1 MSRPDDAG
9 LLSREERAI
18 TRMIAVR
25 SNRGESLE
33 RIARTSRIPYAR
45 CRRLAQ
51 LSQIRY
57 KHRRPSAE
65 QIRGA
70 IQAVRDQGATFRQ
83 AAQQY
88 QMSRTAVHRYVS
100 ARRRA
105 AIDAAGELK
114 LEDGNR
120 EFSRHKRSWH
130 CPEHGR
136 VNVWPCVACAALAA
150 KARRGTD

>member
-1 MSRPDDAG
+1 LSRPDDAG

-25 SNRGESLE
+25 SKRGESLE

-57 KHRRPSAE
+57 KHRRPSPE

-105 AIDAAGELK
+105 AIDSAGDVQFVE
-114 LEDGNR
+114 GNR
-120 EFSRHKRSWH
+120 LFSRHKRSWH

-136 VNVWPCVACAALAA
+136 VTVWPCVACQALAV
-150 KARRGTD
+150 KGK